1 MAKKKSTAK
10 KVTKMA
16 KKNPKAF
23 IILVLVVVL
32 LVGLGIGGYFVYT
45 NFINPPHEFSL
56 VGGNVESIGLN
67 SEYVEKGVK
76 ATYKGQDVSNKV
88 KISYFEGTGS
98 SKTAVD
104 KITTDEIKTFTVDYS
119 IAHEKLQESLSR
131 TVNVVDVAPMSIN
144 FLELGNYNTGDC
156 TYIKAGDVDI
166 LIDAGSKTSST
177 ETVVNY
183 LKESGHVDDNRIE
196 YLVVTHAHEDHIAS
210 LVGTDS
216 KPGVLE
222 TFDIDNIIQFAR
234 TDVTS
239 KLYGNYCT
247 KRDAKVTAGTHLYYA
262 NDVANNV
269 YNIAPG
275 ITMKVLDQR
284 YYYEKASTENNY
296 SVCTLFTHGS
306 NNYLFTGDLEKS
318 GEESLVAK
326 NELPHVQLFK
336 GGHHGSGTSNNDCL
350 LSVIQPE
357 VVCICCCAG
366 NNEYHPSTPLNQFPY
381 QETINRLAVYT
392 KRIYVTTVS
401 TDQETGFTSM
411 NGNITFSCAGGSAYE
426 VHGSNN
432 DTILKETQWFKD
444 NRTWPSGGV
453 V

>member
-1 MAKKKSTAK
+1 MAKKKSTVK

-23 IILVLVVVL
+23 VVLVLVVFL

-45 NFINPPHEFSL
+45 NFINPAREFSL

-67 SEYVEKGVK
+67 TEYVEKGVK
-76 ATYKGQDVSNKV
+76 ATYKGQDVSNEV

-104 KITTDEIKTFTVDYS
+104 KITTDVEKSFTVDYS
-119 IAHEKLQESLSR
+119 ISHEKLQESLSR
-131 TVNVVDVAPMSIN
+131 TVNVVNVAPMSIN
-144 FLELGNYNTGDC
+144 FLELGNHNTGDC
-156 TYIKAGDVDI
+156 TYIKAGDTDI

-183 LKESGHVDDNRIE
+183 LKDHVEDNKIE
-196 YLVVTHAHEDHIAS
+196 YLVVTHAHQDHIAS
-210 LVGTDS
+210 LVGTNTV
-216 KPGVLE
+216 PGVLE
-222 TFDIDNIIQFAR
+222 TFNIDNIIQFAR

-239 KLYGNYCT
+239 ALYGNYCT
-247 KRDAKVTAGTHLYYA
+247 KRDAKVSAGTHLYYA

-284 YYYEKASTENNY
+284 YYYEKASTENDY
-296 SVCTLFTHGS
+296 SVCTLFTQGS
-306 NNYLFTGDLEKS
+306 NNYLFTGDLEKK
-318 GEESLVAK
+318 GEESLVDK
-326 NELPHVQLFK
+326 NTLPHVQLFK
-336 GGHHGSGTSNNDCL
+336 GGHHGSATSNNDCL

-366 NNEYHPSTPLNQFPY
+366 NNEYSPTDANQFPY
-381 QETINRLAVYT
+381 QETINRLAIYT

-401 TDQETGFTSM
+401 TNGTDGFTSM
-411 NGNITFSCAGGSAYE
+411 NGIITFSCVGGSEYE

-432 DTILKETQWFKD
+432 DTILKDTDWFKAH
-444 NRTWPSGGV
+444 RTWPSGGIA
-453 V
+453 

>member
-1 MAKKKSTAK
+1 MAKKKSTVK

-23 IILVLVVVL
+23 VILVLVVFL

-45 NFINPPHEFSL
+45 NFINPAREFSL

-67 SEYVEKGVK
+67 TEYVEKGVK
-76 ATYKGQDVSNKV
+76 ATYKGQDVSNEV

-104 KITTDEIKTFTVDYS
+104 KITTDVEKSFTVDYS
-119 IAHEKLQESLSR
+119 ISHEKLQESLSR
-131 TVNVVDVAPMSIN
+131 TVNVVNVAPMSIN
-144 FLELGNYNTGDC
+144 FLELGNHNTGDC
-156 TYIKAGDVDI
+156 TYIKAGDTDI

-183 LKESGHVDDNRIE
+183 LKDHVEDNKIE
-196 YLVVTHAHEDHIAS
+196 YLVVTHAHQDHIAS
-210 LVGTDS
+210 LVGTNTV
-216 KPGVLE
+216 PGVLE
-222 TFDIDNIIQFAR
+222 TFNIDNIIQFAR

-239 KLYGNYCT
+239 ALYGNYCT
-247 KRDAKVTAGTHLYYA
+247 KRDAKVSAGTHLYYA

-284 YYYEKASTENNY
+284 FYYESSGDENNY
-296 SVCTLFTHGS
+296 SVCTLFTQGS
-306 NNYLFTGDLEKS
+306 NNYLFTGDLEKE

-326 NELPHVQLFK
+326 NTLPKVQLFK
-336 GGHHGSGTSNNDCL
+336 GGHHGSKTSNNECL

-366 NNEYHPSTPLNQFPY
+366 NDEYTDNVLNQFPT
-381 QETINRLAVYT
+381 QDAINRIAIYT

-401 TDQETGFTSM
+401 TDGKSGFTSM
-411 NGNITFSCAGGSAYE
+411 NGIINFLCVGGSEYE

-444 NRTWPSGGV
+444 NRTWPSGGIA
-453 V
+453 

>member
-67 SEYVEKGVK
+67 TEYKEKGVK
-76 ATYKGQDVSNKV
+76 ATYKGQDVSKEV
-88 KISYFEGTGS
+88 KISYFEGTGD
-98 SKTAVD
+98 KKVPVD
-104 KITTDEIKTFTVDYS
+104 VITTDVEKSFTVDYS
-119 IAHEKLQESLSR
+119 ISHEKLQETLSR
-131 TVNVVDVAPMSIN
+131 TVNVVNVAPMSIN

-183 LKESGHVDDNRIE
+183 LKDHVDDNKIE
-196 YLVVTHAHEDHIAS
+196 YLVVTHAHQDHIAS
-210 LVGTDS
+210 LVGTNS
-216 KPGVLE
+216 VPGVLE
-222 TFDIDNIIQFAR
+222 TFAIDSIIQFAR

-239 KLYGNYCT
+239 ALYGNYCT
-247 KRDAKVTAGTHLYYA
+247 KRDAKVSSGTHLYYA

-269 YNIAPG
+269 YDIAPG

-284 YYYEKASTENNY
+284 FYYESSGDENNY
-296 SVCTLFTHGS
+296 SVCTLFTQGS
-306 NNYLFTGDLEKS
+306 NNYLFTGDLEKE
-318 GEESLVAK
+318 GEESLVEK
-326 NELPHVQLFK
+326 NTLPHVQLFK
-336 GGHHGSGTSNNDCL
+336 GGHHGSKTSNNDCL

-366 NNEYHPSTPLNQFPY
+366 NDEYTDNVLNQFPT
-381 QETINRLAVYT
+381 QDAINRIAIYT

-401 TDQETGFTSM
+401 TDGKSGFTSM
-411 NGNITFSCAGGSAYE
+411 NGIINFFCVGGSEYE

-453 V
+453 S